1 MILEDTIFSSKYIYI
16 CFYKNAELKRGKWGV
31 EGRFKHWGGGGWM
44 GEIRGRE
51 GWRGD
56 RGKECSTYGV
66 KREKKECSTF

>member
-1 MILEDTIFSSKYIYI
+1 
-16 CFYKNAELKRGKWGV
+16 
-31 EGRFKHWGGGGWM
+31 M